1 MQDIFYICYKE
12 AMKKIKKSG
21 FSKRLADI
29 RRKKGFSQRDLAKVT
44 GISQRM
50 IAHYETK
57 ADTIPVEKMAVIAK
71 ALKVSLDEL
80 VGIKELKEITPVK
93 QNTRILKKL
102 EKIEELPKKDQKALL
117 HFLDALLVKSKAK

>member
-1 MQDIFYICYKE
+1 
-12 AMKKIKKSG
+12 MKKIKKSG
-21 FSKRLADI
+21 FSKRLAEI
-29 RRKKGFSQRDLAKVT
+29 RKKKGLSQRDLSKVT

-57 ADTIPVEKMAVIAK
+57 ADTIPVEKMAIIAK
-71 ALKVSLDEL
+71 ALKVSIDEL
-80 VGIKELKEITPVK
+80 VGVKELKEIEPVK

-117 HFLDALLVKSKAK
+117 HFLDALLVKSKVK